1 MWGRL
6 GVRGNLVV
14 IAVVV
19 AIASTSL
26 LTWSSTRL
34 IDGYLRSEL
43 QARASEY
50 RLLLTTALGA
60 PLAQQ
65 DYATVQAILAE
76 SCQAGGLDY
85 VAVDDPAGRRIAS
98 SGELPRHVTSGAAA
112 PGLGTAG
119 RPDYDLAAPITIGGQ
134 VLGTMRF
141 GLSETAFV
149 QARQGLTWRIA
160 FGLIGA
166 VVTVTAAVFVLQHL
180 YVLSPL
186 ARLRKRV
193 ALLSDERPMEPV
205 AEFPRGEV
213 GRLWR
218 SFEEL
223 RERLGDRDRRLAAAR
238 ERAEAQ
244 ARTNLELRLEA
255 ELATRAKSEFLATM
269 SHEIRTPMNGVVG
282 MASLLARSRLSDEQD
297 ALVKGIQQSSDQL
310 LSVVNSVLD
319 FSRLE
324 YGDVKID
331 TVDFELTALVRRAM
345 AMVEGLPGADRL
357 AVRAEVAPDVPP
369 VLRGDPARLIQVL
382 LNLLGNAVKFTER
395 GSVTLRV
402 GIEPPGAGARW
413 VSFAVIDTG
422 PGVPAHLRDRI
433 FQPFEQTPA
442 GQLSPHKGTGL
453 GLAICRRLADRMG
466 GTIALESAEGRGSTF
481 TFSIPLIRGAIAE
494 PPSPAG
500 PARAGAPLRVLVA
513 EDTLTSQTVIRLM
526 LERLGHRVAVAND
539 GAEAVRAFS
548 REPFDL
554 VFLDLQ
560 MPVMDG
566 YEAAQ
571 AILAEW
577 QRARG
582 PEARPMPIVAISA
595 FTQPSDRRKALEHG
609 MVDYLAKPIK
619 SDDVAR
625 IIARLAIGPA
635 PEVGQPAARTA

>member
-1 MWGRL
+1 
-6 GVRGNLVV
+6 
-14 IAVVV
+14 
-19 AIASTSL
+19 
-26 LTWSSTRL
+26 
-34 IDGYLRSEL
+34 
-43 QARASEY
+43 
-50 RLLLTTALGA
+50 
-60 PLAQQ
+60 
-65 DYATVQAILAE
+65 
-76 SCQAGGLDY
+76 
-85 VAVDDPAGRRIAS
+85 
-98 SGELPRHVTSGAAA
+98 
-112 PGLGTAG
+112 
-119 RPDYDLAAPITIGGQ
+119 
-134 VLGTMRF
+134 
-141 GLSETAFV
+141 
-149 QARQGLTWRIA
+149 
-160 FGLIGA
+160 
-166 VVTVTAAVFVLQHL
+166 
-180 YVLSPL
+180 
-186 ARLRKRV
+186 
-193 ALLSDERPMEPV
+193 
-205 AEFPRGEV
+205 
-213 GRLWR
+213 
-218 SFEEL
+218 
-223 RERLGDRDRRLAAAR
+223 
-238 ERAEAQ
+238 
-244 ARTNLELRLEA
+244 
-255 ELATRAKSEFLATM
+255 
-269 SHEIRTPMNGVVG
+269 MNGVVG

-481 TFSIPLIRGAIAE
+481 TFSIPLIRGAIAV